1 MADVRAAT
9 FVFADLAGYTALT
22 AAHGDEHAADTA
34 AAFVSEARQLLVD
47 YEAEAIKSIGD
58 ALLMRA
64 QDAEQAVHLAA
75 RIMEDLG
82 SRDRSLGIR
91 IGMHTGTAVQR
102 GDDWFGAGVNIAARI
117 ADLAESGEI
126 LMSEE
131 TQQAARRAVRP
142 DQLQRLGRRDLKH
155 VHEPV
160 EIHVFHPAGDSGR
173 QLPIDPVCHM
183 ALEPASC
190 EERRV
195 HRGVEYR
202 FCSTTCAA
210 AFDRAADS
218 YVGRHSSERR

>member
-1 MADVRAAT
+1 MAEAPAAT

-34 AAFVSEARQLLVD
+34 AAFVSEVRQLLAD

-58 ALLMRA
+58 ALLIRA
-64 QDAEQAVHLAA
+64 QDADQAVHLAA

-82 SRDRSLGIR
+82 GRDRSLGIR
-91 IGMHTGTAVQR
+91 IGMHTGTAVRR
-102 GDDWFGAGVNIAARI
+102 GDDWFGVGVNIAARI

-126 LMSEE
+126 LMSDE
-131 TQQAARRAVRP
+131 TRHAARRAVRP
-142 DQLQRLGRRDLKH
+142 DQLQSLGRRELKH

-160 EIHVFHPAGDSGR
+160 EIHVLHPAGDSGR

-183 ALEPASC
+183 ALEPTRC
-190 EERRV
+190 EARRV

-210 AFDRAADS
+210 AFDRSADR
-218 YVGRHSSERR
+218 YVGRPASGRR